1 MDKLTILKEKFGYS
15 SFRPG
20 QEEVIDAILTG
31 TDALAVMP
39 TGAGKSLCYQIPA
52 LMLDGMTI
60 VISPLISLMKDQVSA
75 LKEAG
80 CGAAFIN
87 SSLSGREYMETMDE
101 ITSGEI
107 KLLYIAPERLQR
119 TDTSEFAANSIPL
132 VVVDEAHCVS
142 QWGHDFRT
150 SYLQIAGFIKSIKP
164 RPVVAAFT
172 ATATV
177 NVRED
182 IRKMLALRNPLSIN
196 TGFDR
201 PNLYF
206 EVQKPKDKKTALL
219 ECLYKRKE
227 ASGIIY
233 CATRK
238 TVEETCDFLLSCGFN
253 ATRYHAGLIDEERRK
268 NQDDFIYDRKTVMV
282 ATNAFGMGIDKSN
295 VSYVIHYN
303 MPKNIESYYQEAGRA
318 GRDGSPADCV
328 LLYNGQDVQINKYLI
343 TNDENGEPA
352 DKELQAHNLELLK
365 QMTFYASGHDCL
377 RRRLLAYFGE
387 KAPANCGNC
396 STCLTEF
403 EEADV
408 TVEARKIVSCVYRL
422 KQRSRSFGKTM
433 IIDILRGSKNEKILR
448 LGFDTLSTYAIM
460 SSVSAQRIRLIIDH
474 LIDKAFLLVEEGEYP
489 VVTLGNA
496 EKIFNEEVRVLMKLP
511 KEREKVSD
519 KKSRQE
525 KNVKLINA
533 QNASDEKIPKQ
544 SGMILLNAQNVSY
557 EKLPKQNGMILLN
570 AQNVSYEKLPKQ
582 SGSILLNAQ
591 NVSYE
596 KTSKQDNAKFLKRQ
610 NPSADIDDVLFDKL
624 KKLRREIAA
633 KESVPV
639 YMVFHDANL
648 RDMCRKMPVSLVQFS
663 NVNGVG
669 KRKLEKYGEAFTEL
683 IREYC
688 GG

>member
-1 MDKLTILKEKFGYS
+1 LDKLTILREIFGYS
-15 SFRPG
+15 SFRQG
-20 QEEVIDAILTG
+20 QEEVIDAILAG

-52 LMLDGMTI
+52 LMLDGMTV
-60 VISPLISLMKDQVSA
+60 VISPLISLMKDQVTA

-80 CGAAFIN
+80 CGAAFLN
-87 SSLSGREYMETMDE
+87 SSLSGEEYMETMGE
-101 ITSGEI
+101 ITSGKI

-119 TDTSEFAANSIPL
+119 PDMSEFAANNIPL

-142 QWGHDFRT
+142 HWGHDFRT
-150 SYLQIAGFIKSIKP
+150 SYMQIAGFIKGIKP

-182 IRKMLALRNPLSIN
+182 IRKLLALRNPLSVN

-219 ECLYKRKE
+219 ECLDKRKE

-238 TVEETCDFLLSCGFN
+238 TVEETCDFLISRGFN

-268 NQDDFIYDRKTVMV
+268 SQDDFIYDRKTVMV

-318 GRDGSPADCV
+318 GRDGSPADCI
-328 LLYNGQDVQINKYLI
+328 LLYNGQDVQINQYLI
-343 TNDENGEPA
+343 THNEDEESA
-352 DKELQAHNLELLK
+352 DEELQAHNLELLK
-365 QMTFYASGHDCL
+365 QMTFYATGHDCL

-387 KAPANCGNC
+387 KAPASCGNC
-396 STCLTEF
+396 SNCLMEF
-403 EEADV
+403 EETDV
-408 TVEARKIVSCVYRL
+408 TLEAQKIVSCVYRL
-422 KQRSRSFGKTM
+422 RQRGRSFGKTM

-460 SSVSAQRIRLIIDH
+460 TDTNAHRIRLILDH
-474 LIDKAFLLVEEGEYP
+474 LIDKGFLLLEEGDYP
-489 VVTLGNA
+489 VVMLGNA
-496 EKIFNEEVRVLMKLP
+496 EGLLKEEERVLMKLP
-511 KEREKVSD
+511 QEREKAPD
-519 KKSRQE
+519 KKKSQQ
-525 KNVKLINA
+525 KNVKLF
-533 QNASDEKIPKQ
+533 D
-544 SGMILLNAQNVSY
+544 AQNVSD
-557 EKLPKQNGMILLN
+557 EKTPKPSGVKFFETQDVFDEKTPKQGDSKLLEK
-570 AQNVSYEKLPKQ
+570 QNL
-582 SGSILLNAQ
+582 
-591 NVSYE
+591 
-596 KTSKQDNAKFLKRQ
+596 
-610 NPSADIDDVLFDKL
+610 SADIDNVLFDKL

-633 KESVPV
+633 KESVPPFI
-639 YMVFHDANL
+639 VFHDANL
-648 RDMCRKMPVSLVQFS
+648 RDMCRRKPTSLVQFS
-663 NVNGVG
+663 GIIGVG

-683 IREYC
+683 IKEYC
-688 GG
+688 KK

>member
-1 MDKLTILKEKFGYS
+1 MDKMTILMEKFGYS

-20 QEEVIDAILTG
+20 QEEVIDAILAG

-60 VISPLISLMKDQVSA
+60 VISPLISLMKDQVNA

-80 CGAAFIN
+80 CGAAFLN
-87 SSLSGREYMETMDE
+87 SSLSGSEYYDTMDE

-119 TDTSEFAANSIPL
+119 TDMPELAANDIPL

-150 SYLQIAGFIKSIKP
+150 SYLQIADFIKSIKP
-164 RPVVAAFT
+164 RPIVAAFT

-182 IRKMLALRNPLSIN
+182 IRKLLALRNPLCVN

-206 EVQKPKDKKTALL
+206 EVQKPKDKKTSLL
-219 ECLYKRKE
+219 ECLYKRSE

-238 TVEETCDFLLSCGFN
+238 TVDETCHFLIRHGFN
-253 ATRYHAGLIDEERRK
+253 ATRYHAGLGDEERRN

-318 GRDGSPADCV
+318 GRDGSPADCI

-343 TNDENGEPA
+343 THDEDGETA
-352 DKELQAHNLELLK
+352 DYELQAHNLELLK
-365 QMTFYASGHDCL
+365 QMTFYAAGNDCL

-387 KAPANCGNC
+387 KAAANCGNC
-396 STCLTEF
+396 SNCLTEV
-403 EEADV
+403 EETDV
-408 TVEARKIVSCVYRL
+408 TTEAKKIVSCVFRL
-422 KQRSRSFGKTM
+422 KQRGRSFGKTM

-448 LGFDTLSTYAIM
+448 FGFDTLSTFAIM
-460 SSVSAQRIRLIIDH
+460 SGVSAHRIRLIFDH
-474 LIDKAFLLVEEGEYP
+474 LIDKGFLLVEEGEYP
-489 VVTLGNA
+489 VVTLGRA
-496 EKIFNEEVRVLMKLP
+496 EGLLREEERVLMKLP
-511 KEREKVSD
+511 EEREKAPE
-519 KKSRQE
+519 KAAKRKS
-525 KNVKLINA
+525 
-533 QNASDEKIPKQ
+533 
-544 SGMILLNAQNVSY
+544 
-557 EKLPKQNGMILLN
+557 EKLFDARDLQGGIKNNDSQYVP
-570 AQNVSYEKLPKQ
+570 
-582 SGSILLNAQ
+582 
-591 NVSYE
+591 
-596 KTSKQDNAKFLKRQ
+596 
-610 NPSADIDDVLFDKL
+610 ADIDEDLLDKL

-633 KESVPV
+633 KESVPA
-639 YMVFHDANL
+639 YIVFSDASL

-663 NVNGVG
+663 GVNGVG
-669 KRKLEKYGEAFTEL
+669 SVKLEKYGEIFTNL
-683 IREYC
+683 IHEHVKTT
-688 GG
+688 

>member
-1 MDKLTILKEKFGYS
+1 MDKLTILREKFGYS

-20 QEEVIDAILTG
+20 QEEVIEAILAG

-80 CGAAFIN
+80 CGAAFLN
-87 SSLSGREYMETMDE
+87 SSLSGSEYYDTMEE
-101 ITSGEI
+101 ITNGMI

-119 TDTSEFAANSIPL
+119 ADMSELAMDNVPL

-150 SYLQIAGFIKSIKP
+150 SYLQIAKFIKSIKP

-182 IRKMLALRNPLSIN
+182 ICRLLALRKPLSVN

-219 ECLYKRKE
+219 DCLEKRKE

-233 CATRK
+233 CATRR
-238 TVEETCDFLLSCGFN
+238 TVEETCGFLISHGFN

-268 NQDDFIYDRKTVMV
+268 NQDDFIYDRKPVMV

-318 GRDGSPADCV
+318 GRDGSPADCI

-343 TNDENGEPA
+343 THEEDEETA
-352 DKELQAHNLELLK
+352 DYELQAHNLELLK
-365 QMTFYASGHDCL
+365 QMTFYATGQDCL
-377 RRRLLAYFGE
+377 RKRLLAYFGE
-387 KAPANCGNC
+387 QMAANCGNC
-396 STCLTEF
+396 SNCLTEF
-403 EEADV
+403 EETDV
-408 TVEARKIVSCVYRL
+408 TLEARKIVSCVFRL
-422 KQRSRSFGKTM
+422 KQRGRSFGKTM
-433 IIDILRGSKNEKILR
+433 IIDILRGSKNEKIIR
-448 LGFDTLSTYAIM
+448 FGFDTLSTFAIM
-460 SSVSAQRIRLIIDH
+460 ADTKAHRIRQILDH
-474 LIDKAFLLVEEGEYP
+474 LIDKNILFVEEGEYP
-489 VVTLGNA
+489 VVTLGYA
-496 EKIFNEEVRVLMKLP
+496 EGLLKEEERVLMKIP
-511 KEREKVSD
+511 QEREKAPD
-519 KKSRQE
+519 EKKS
-525 KNVKLINA
+525 KKKSGKLLDT
-533 QNASDEKIPKQ
+533 QNASDEKTLRQ
-544 SGMILLNAQNVSY
+544 RG
-557 EKLPKQNGMILLN
+557 
-570 AQNVSYEKLPKQ
+570 
-582 SGSILLNAQ
+582 
-591 NVSYE
+591 
-596 KTSKQDNAKFLKRQ
+596 AKIDGTQKG
-610 NPSADIDDVLFDKL
+610 AEDIDESLLDKL
-624 KKLRREIAA
+624 KKLRREIAV
-633 KESVPV
+633 KESVPA
-639 YMVFHDANL
+639 YIVFSDASL
-648 RDMCRKMPVSLVQFS
+648 RDMCRKKPTSLVQFS
-663 NVNGVG
+663 GVNGVG
-669 KRKLEKYGEAFTEL
+669 SVKLEKYGDIFTCL
-683 IREYC
+683 ISKYYE
-688 GG
+688 G

>member
-1 MDKLTILKEKFGYS
+1 MTDKLTILREKFGYS

-20 QEEVIDAILTG
+20 QEEVIDAILAG

-80 CGAAFIN
+80 CPAAFLN
-87 SSLSGREYMETMDE
+87 SSLNGREYFQTMEE
-101 ITSGEI
+101 ITSGMI

-119 TDTSEFAANSIPL
+119 TDIPELEVNSVPL
-132 VVVDEAHCVS
+132 VVIDEAHCVS

-150 SYLQIAGFIKSIKP
+150 SYLEIADFIKTIDP

-177 NVRED
+177 NVRDD
-182 IRKMLALRNPLSIN
+182 IRRLLALRKPLSVN

-219 ECLYKRKE
+219 ECLSERKE

-238 TVEETCDFLLSCGFN
+238 AVDETCSFLISYGFN
-253 ATRYHAGLIDEERRK
+253 AAPYHAGLGDDERRK

-318 GRDGSPADCV
+318 GRDGSPADCI
-328 LLYNGQDVQINKYLI
+328 LLYSGQDVRINQYLI
-343 TNDENGEPA
+343 THDEDGETVDSA
-352 DKELQAHNLELLK
+352 LQAHNMELLK
-365 QMTFYASGHDCL
+365 QMTFYAAGTDCL

-387 KAPANCGNC
+387 KTAANCGNC
-396 STCLTEF
+396 SNCLTEF

-408 TVEARKIVSCVYRL
+408 TVEAQKIVSCVYRL
-422 KQRSRSFGKTM
+422 KQRGRSFGKTM
-433 IIDILRGSKNEKILR
+433 ITDILRGSKNEKIR
-448 LGFDTLSTYAIM
+448 RFGFDTLSTFAIM
-460 SSVSAQRIRLIIDH
+460 SDTSAHRIRLILDH
-474 LIDKAFLLVEEGEYP
+474 LIDEGFLLVEEGEYP
-489 VVTLGNA
+489 VVILGNT
-496 EKIFNEEVRVLMKLP
+496 ESLLKGEDRVLMKLP
-511 KEREKVSD
+511 EEREKAPD
-519 KKSRQE
+519 GKK
-525 KNVKLINA
+525 
-533 QNASDEKIPKQ
+533 PKQ
-544 SGMILLNAQNVSY
+544 KDAKLFETRDLSDTKTPRQSGVKFTDTQNVPA
-557 EKLPKQNGMILLN
+557 EIDEDLL
-570 AQNVSYEKLPKQ
+570 
-582 SGSILLNAQ
+582 
-591 NVSYE
+591 
-596 KTSKQDNAKFLKRQ
+596 
-610 NPSADIDDVLFDKL
+610 DKL

-633 KESVPV
+633 KEAVPA
-639 YMVFHDANL
+639 YIVFSDASL
-648 RDMCRKMPVSLVQFS
+648 RDMCRKKPVSPVQFS
-663 NVNGVG
+663 GVNGVG
-669 KRKLEKYGEAFTEL
+669 SVKLEKYGDIFTDL
-683 IREYC
+683 IRKYYEN
-688 GG
+688 